1 MYKCCIFCFVEGD
14 EVSLKKGVRL
24 SYLLPELTENKLRY
38 YTYKGSITT
47 PPCYESVRWFVMKS
61 PIAITKQQVLA
72 KTLDISLDR
81 TVISVKGFAAIN

>member
-1 MYKCCIFCFVEGD
+1 MP
-14 EVSLKKGVRL
+14 LKKGVRL

-61 PIAITKQQVLA
+61 PIAITKQQVTASTSRLVE
-72 KTLDISLDR
+72 LFVGFCR
-81 TVISVKGFAAIN
+81 TIKGLL